1 MYSGKVLK
9 SPRNGPTVLSL
20 LRQSISM
27 VSGTKP
33 LQGRARKQL
42 GSANS
47 WYIPR
52 KFQERSVIHQR
63 EILSI
68 VLLRPNNHLSSTVLP
83 IYIYIYTY
91 NVYSRRRKKKKFP
104 KNYNKIPPPLFRII
118 YSKIELTLYQQ
129 KEGKNHGKRART
141 LESRALLYTTKAST
155 KNTHEGY
162 AIPVSVDERSD
173 VRMRTPTLGGCAWA
187 YVRAHTCARR

>member
-1 MYSGKVLK
+1 MDRRTRDIYLENSRKDPLYTNEKYSLH
-9 SPRNGPTVLSL
+9 STATPEQSSL
-20 LRQSISM
+20 LHSL
-27 VSGTKP
+27 T
-33 LQGRARKQL
+33 
-42 GSANS
+42 N
-47 WYIPR
+47 
-52 KFQERSVIHQR
+52 
-63 EILSI
+63 
-68 VLLRPNNHLSSTVLP
+68 
-83 IYIYIYTY
+83 IYIYIHTMYIHEEE
-91 NVYSRRRKKKKFP
+91 RKRNFLKITTKFP
-104 KNYNKIPPPLFRII
+104 PSRSHNLFKNRAHP
-118 YSKIELTLYQQ
+118 QQ

>member
-1 MYSGKVLK
+1 MDRRTRDIYLENSRKDPLYTNEKYSLH
-9 SPRNGPTVLSL
+9 STATPEQSSL
-20 LRQSISM
+20 LHSL
-27 VSGTKP
+27 T
-33 LQGRARKQL
+33 
-42 GSANS
+42 N
-47 WYIPR
+47 
-52 KFQERSVIHQR
+52 
-63 EILSI
+63 
-68 VLLRPNNHLSSTVLP
+68 
-83 IYIYIYTY
+83 IYIYTY

-104 KNYNKIPPPLFRII
+104 KNYNKIPPSRSHNLFKNRAHP
-118 YSKIELTLYQQ
+118 QQ